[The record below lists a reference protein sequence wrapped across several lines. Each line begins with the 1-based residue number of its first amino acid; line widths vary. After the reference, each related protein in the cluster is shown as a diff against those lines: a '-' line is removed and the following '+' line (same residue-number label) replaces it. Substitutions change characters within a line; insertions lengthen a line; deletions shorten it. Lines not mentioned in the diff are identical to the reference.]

1 MTKLNAIEGIGY
13 ASVEK
18 LQALGI
24 ETVEQLLQNG
34 RTEAGRK
41 RMAAASKV
49 TAKRMLGWVCRAD
62 LSRVKGIG
70 SEYADL
76 LEAAG
81 VHTVAD
87 LAQQSADALCDT
99 LKKCNQI
106 KKRVRRVP
114 ATTRVAKWIEQA
126 RRLPTVV
133 EV

>member
-13 ASVEK
+13 ASAEK
-18 LQALGI
+18 LQAIGI

-34 RTEAGRK
+34 KTEAGRR

-62 LSRVKGIG
+62 LSRIKGIG

-87 LAQQSADALCDT
+87 LAQQSADALCEK
-99 LKKCNQI
+99 LRASNKA

-114 ATTRVAKWIEQA
+114 AMTRVAQWIEQA
-126 RRLPTVV
+126 RQLPAIV
-133 EV
+133 EI